1 MATRTLTRHLT
12 RANVMSV
19 LSLFLALGLGTA
31 YATHPGGANTISSA
45 DIING
50 QVTSADLLDGG
61 VQPADIATNSI
72 GTGRLQDGGILG
84 ADIADGT
91 VNATDLAPNAIG
103 SGRVANDSL
112 TGDDIQEG
120 TLAGVDAGTLDG
132 KDASEFAQG
141 SATVLGN
148 RLDIP
153 LEGCCSTVLLNIPA
167 ISGQVWA
174 YCEDG
179 TPPANPNELQLAYAN
194 GFNGPGD
201 PIMVYTDYGAGNPDR
216 VVLGGFSATFIY
228 ATTGH
233 NRIIF
238 QVARDTEANHD
249 IATITV
255 NGSAGDPCVAA
266 AQAVVHTN

>member
-12 RANVMSV
+12 RANVMST

-50 QVTSADLLDGG
+50 QVTSADLLNGG
-61 VQPADIATNSI
+61 VQPADIAANSI
-72 GTGRLQDGGILG
+72 GTGRLQDGGIQG
-84 ADIADGT
+84 IDIADGT

-120 TLAGVDAGTLDG
+120 TLAGVDADKLDG

-153 LEGCCSTVLLNIPA
+153 LEGCCSTVLLDMPSIG
-167 ISGQVWA
+167 GQVWA

-179 TPPANPNELQLAYAN
+179 TPPTNPNELWLSF
-194 GFNGPGD
+194 FNSGAD
-201 PIMVYTDYGAGNPDR
+201 PIMVYTDNGAANPDR
-216 VVLGGFSATFIY
+216 LVLGQFGGTFAYIN
-228 ATTGH
+228 AGH
-233 NRIIF
+233 ERIIF

-255 NGSAGDPCVAA
+255 TGSAGNPCVAS